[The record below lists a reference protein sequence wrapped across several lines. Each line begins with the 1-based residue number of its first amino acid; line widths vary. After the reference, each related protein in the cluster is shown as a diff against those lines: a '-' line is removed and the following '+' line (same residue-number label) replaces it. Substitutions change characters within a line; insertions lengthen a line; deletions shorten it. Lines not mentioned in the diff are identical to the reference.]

1 MGLIAKGL
9 GALFGSAAQTQALG
23 QTVTQVAEVFRP
35 NATRALELGHD
46 AFAAVHASHMAEFQH
61 ARSGWF
67 DTAVNGL
74 NRLPRPLM
82 ALGTLALFVYA
93 MADPAGFGVRMAAL
107 ALVPEPL
114 WWLLGAVVAFY
125 FGAREAHHLRLT
137 KVAAMP
143 VAVSAKE
150 SPIATPSVA
159 VSSMPVPPSGAAPL
173 DTDPEGNA
181 ALAEWRSQTRAA
193 P

>member
-9 GALFGSAAQTQALG
+9 GALFGSAARTQALG

-46 AFAAVHASHMAEFQH
+46 AFTAVHASHTAEFQH
-61 ARSGWF
+61 ARTGWF
-67 DTAVNGL
+67 DTVVNGL
-74 NRLPRPLM
+74 NRLPRPLL
-82 ALGTLALFVYA
+82 ALGTLGLFVYA

-107 ALVPEPL
+107 TLVPEPL

-125 FGAREAHHLRLT
+125 FGAREAHHLRVT
-137 KVAAMP
+137 KVATAP
-143 VAVSAKE
+143 LSVSTRDAQVSNAPIVSA
-150 SPIATPSVA
+150 A
-159 VSSMPVPPSGAAPL
+159 PPAARA
-173 DTDPEGNA
+173 DNAMEGNP
-181 ALAEWRSQTRAA
+181 ALAEWRSQSRSA